1 MLALWLCIVKC
12 LRYLFCYMFKLK
24 ICGVAQSLV
33 LNYFALLSL
42 CLMSLLQRCVVRVLC
57 ADKPPKGHGSNTSHF
72 CSSLPKRIWQPWTEV
87 LSHCV
92 WVFAVCFPSGG
103 VVCKAFVCFLMFLYA
118 CVGCTMVFCLKV
130 NWSAC
135 QLSKCNLC
143 FAFWRLFWCSS
154 QVLLCFNVSGWMYML
169 SFVFPCTLPCP
180 TAFLVLRTCC
190 TS

>member
-1 MLALWLCIVKC
+1 MLWSVCIICFVVDLNFNVC
-12 LRYLFCYMFKLK
+12 NVVSCSSFCVHFNHF
-24 ICGVAQSLV
+24 V
-33 LNYFALLSL
+33 LLSL
-42 CLMSLLQRCVVRVLC
+42 CAMPLLRRCVVGVLC
-57 ADKPPKGHGSNTSHF
+57 VDKNHKFDASHF
-72 CSSLPKRIWQPWTEV
+72 CPNLPQRVWQLLNRGVVTLCMCEC
-87 LSHCV
+87 L
-92 WVFAVCFPSGG
+92 VFAFPL
-103 VVCKAFVCFLMFLYA
+103 VVLRVKPLFAFLMFLYA
-118 CVGCTMVFCLKV
+118 CVGCTLFVCLKV
-130 NWSAC
+130 NWSAS

>member
-1 MLALWLCIVKC
+1 MNASYFRSLPVLKHFDIWLISCPCFIV
-12 LRYLFCYMFKLK
+12 
-24 ICGVAQSLV
+24 
-33 LNYFALLSL
+33 LSL
-42 CLMSLLQRCVVRVLC
+42 CCCFKNRCV
-57 ADKPPKGHGSNTSHF
+57 DKDHHQKVMGLTPPTF
-72 CSSLPKRIWQPWTEV
+72 VPDLPKRVWHPLNRGVVSLCVSVCCLLPLWWCSV
-87 LSHCV
+87 LSLC
-92 WVFAVCFPSGG
+92 FAFYV
-103 VVCKAFVCFLMFLYA
+103 FLYA